1 MWKWFLVIGL
11 SLAGMLFPAT
21 QLRAQTNATIHIV
34 KPGDR
39 RNVPVGETDVVVE
52 INGARL
58 EDGYTWQLYFDGVPQ
73 GIVRGAK
80 TTQLKMDRPNV
91 LRRLKAVLY
100 NPQGAEVSSHEILI
114 AGVVMESRADVFNRS
129 WFVPFML
136 VFFIGLIVIV
146 FLSLRIRLWHA
157 S

>member
-1 MWKWFLVIGL
+1 MWKWYFIFFLGL
-11 SLAGMLFPAT
+11 VGSMIFPSSLN
-21 QLRAQTNATIHIV
+21 AQTDASIRIV

-39 RNVPVGETDVVVE
+39 RNVPVGEAEVVVE

-73 GIVRGAK
+73 GPVREGL
-80 TTQLKMDRPNV
+80 TTKLNIDNPNV

-100 NPQGAEVSSHEILI
+100 NPQGAEISAHEILI

-136 VFFIGLIVIV
+136 VFFIALMLIILV
-146 FLSLRIRLWHA
+146 SLRIKLWHA